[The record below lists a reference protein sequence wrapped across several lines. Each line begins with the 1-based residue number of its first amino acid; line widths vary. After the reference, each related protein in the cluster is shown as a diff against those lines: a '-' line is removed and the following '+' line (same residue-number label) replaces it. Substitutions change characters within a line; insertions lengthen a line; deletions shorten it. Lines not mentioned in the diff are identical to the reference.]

1 MQCYAIYMHTIYI
14 LTYIILY
21 SISNPY
27 YTNITGKVGVVKPPF
42 QLPEFIAETGIAKV
56 R

>member
-1 MQCYAIYMHTIYI
+1 MLCTNCTLYLSNMYYT
-14 LTYIILY
+14 IILH
-21 SISNPY
+21 IHD
-27 YTNITGKVGVVKPPF
+27 ITGKVGVVKPPF